1 MAREKACYR
10 DMLEELNKS
19 FPDKQF
25 LSVPEVA
32 KFVGKSSR
40 TVERH
45 YGQYKIKPFGI
56 SKVQLAH
63 LLCI

>member
-1 MAREKACYR
+1 MPREKPCYR
-10 DMLEELNKS
+10 DMMEELNKH
-19 FPDKQF
+19 FPEKQF
-25 LSVPEVA
+25 LTVSEVA
-32 KFVGKSSR
+32 KFVGTSSR

-63 LLCI
+63 LLCV

>member
-1 MAREKACYR
+1 MPREKPCYR
-10 DMLEELNKS
+10 DMMEELNKH
-19 FPDKQF
+19 FPEKQF
-25 LSVPEVA
+25 LTIAEVA
-32 KFVGKSSR
+32 QFVGTSSR